1 MKKPYI
7 ALVAVLF
14 LVVHYASAQQIGYKE
29 ITDKRIEYIAQ
40 RLELTSQEAEKF
52 WPLFREFHAEREKL
66 GKAGRAD
73 DKKSVPQ
80 LSSEKDFENAINQML
95 DSKIQQ
101 TLLMKKYNVID
112 FALRKI
118 SEHISSA
125 LSEMKILGWG
135 ESEALV
141 DFVNL
146 LLKSNW
152 SVEFI
157 NRQS

>member
-7 ALVAVLF
+7 VLVAVLF

-66 GKAGRAD
+66 AKVGRAD

-95 DSKIQQ
+95 DSKMQQ
-101 TLLMKKYNVID
+101 TLLMKKYNELYLKIMPASKVYSLYIID
-112 FALRKI
+112 EEFNKQ
-118 SEHISSA
+118 
-125 LSEMKILGWG
+125 
-135 ESEALV
+135 
-141 DFVNL
+141 L
-146 LLKSNW
+146 LNQLKGQG
-152 SVEFI
+152 
-157 NRQS
+157 RPRPK

>member
-1 MKKPYI
+1 MKTP
-7 ALVAVLF
+7 VLSLTAILF
-14 LVVHYASAQQIGYKE
+14 FTVYFASAQQIGYKE

-95 DSKIQQ
+95 DSKMQQ
-101 TLLMKKYNVID
+101 TLLMKKYNELYLKIMPPSKVYKLYLID
-112 FALRKI
+112 EEFNKQ
-118 SEHISSA
+118 
-125 LSEMKILGWG
+125 
-135 ESEALV
+135 
-141 DFVNL
+141 L
-146 LLKSNW
+146 LNQLKGQG
-152 SVEFI
+152 
-157 NRQS
+157 RPRPK